1 MRISDWSS
9 DVCSSDLKL
18 VKQFRSDDLS
28 FVHVPDER
36 DEAFRDLVRAWGGAK
51 SDLRQA
57 KQRLKSF
64 LLVHG
69 VRYTGNADWRD
80 AHRRW
85 LSEFTFPEPC
95 SQLAFQEHPRTIE
108 DRLAQC
114 ARIGAMLREEV
125 GRASGWGSVG

>member
-1 MRISDWSS
+1 MHISDWSS
-9 DVCSSDLKL
+9 DVCSSDL
-18 VKQFRSDDLS
+18 
-28 FVHVPDER
+28 
-36 DEAFRDLVRAWGGAK
+36 
-51 SDLRQA
+51 A

-95 SQLAFQEHPRTIE
+95 SQLAFQEHLRTIE

-114 ARIGAMLREEV
+114 QRIEAMLREV
-125 GRASGWGSVG
+125 APSWRFYPVILALQAMRGVQFTVALGDRKSTRLNSSH

>member
-95 SQLAFQEHPRTIE
+95 S
-108 DRLAQC
+108 DRKSTRLN
-114 ARIGAMLREEV
+114 
-125 GRASGWGSVG
+125 SSH